1 MAEVAPALRLLA
13 TSCRANGP
21 VLVAACAFVRA
32 HPPRTLLFQNMAEE
46 TPYPPLALAPA
57 DPDNVKVAIDKLA
70 KAAEEATVSSATA
83 QAQAQRPSAVEQA
96 YRNTIAPPGRT
107 RTVARPS
114 KQGGSAAVGT
124 AEPSA
129 SAIAASKAT
138 DGMLAASKATD
149 GMCDPAV
156 ATATATRH
164 RQPSA
169 SPSASAL
176 SSAGDVSSALKAAV
190 MVEADAREHL
200 RKMRAKVQRELARAT
215 SMAALEDLRERK
227 RQEGVNTRADFERQV
242 GRDVTRKIAEDL
254 AQGKVEPATEEEL
267 RRLSEQFNRR
277 LKDLYPDA
285 EVTPNFFT
293 LFKHIDV
300 DGSRRVSFRELTM
313 LIRVELRL
321 SKVIATVATD
331 CH

>member
-1 MAEVAPALRLLA
+1 MVDA
-13 TSCRANGP
+13 TP
-21 VLVAACAFVRA
+21 
-32 HPPRTLLFQNMAEE
+32 
-46 TPYPPLALAPA
+46 PPLPLAPA
-57 DPDNVKVAIDKLA
+57 DPDSVKVAIDKLA

-129 SAIAASKAT
+129 SAI
-138 DGMLAASKATD
+138 AASKATD

-313 LIRVELRL
+313 LIRIELRL

>member
-1 MAEVAPALRLLA
+1 MADA
-13 TSCRANGP
+13 
-21 VLVAACAFVRA
+21 
-32 HPPRTLLFQNMAEE
+32 TLL
-46 TPYPPLALAPA
+46 PPLPLAPA
-57 DPDNVKVAIDKLA
+57 DPDSVKVAIDKLA

-129 SAIAASKAT
+129 SAIAATKAT

-149 GMCDPAV
+149 GMCDPV

-164 RQPSA
+164 RMPSA

-254 AQGKVEPATEEEL
+254 AQGKVEPATEEDL

-321 SKVIATVATD
+321 SKVIATGS
-331 CH
+331 H

>member
-1 MAEVAPALRLLA
+1 MADV
-13 TSCRANGP
+13 
-21 VLVAACAFVRA
+21 
-32 HPPRTLLFQNMAEE
+32 
-46 TPYPPLALAPA
+46 TPLPPLPLAPA
-57 DPDNVKVAIDKLA
+57 DPDSVKVAIDKLA

-129 SAIAASKAT
+129 SAI
-138 DGMLAASKATD
+138 AASKATD

>member
-1 MAEVAPALRLLA
+1 MLRGRHLAEPKQL
-13 TSCRANGP
+13 
-21 VLVAACAFVRA
+21 
-32 HPPRTLLFQNMAEE
+32 QNM
-46 TPYPPLALAPA
+46 PYCEFPVSVHGSTVCVDFDCSCVGVSHCIRYLPLHRTNMA
-57 DPDNVKVAIDKLA
+57 DPDSVKAAIDKLA

-96 YRNTIAPPGRT
+96 YRNTNAPPGRT

-114 KQGGSAAVGT
+114 KQGGSAAAA
-124 AEPSA
+124 AEPST
-129 SAIAASKAT
+129 SAIAAFKAT
-138 DGMLAASKATD
+138 DGIGD
-149 GMCDPAV
+149 QAV
-156 ATATATRH
+156 ATATTTRH
-164 RQPSA
+164 RKPSA

-176 SSAGDVSSALKAAV
+176 SSVGDVSSALKAAV
-190 MVEADAREHL
+190 IVEAEAREHL

-267 RRLSEQFNRR
+267 RRLSELFNRR
-277 LKDLYPDA
+277 LQDLYPDA

-321 SKVIATVATD
+321 SKVIATGS
-331 CH
+331 H

>member
-1 MAEVAPALRLLA
+1 MADA
-13 TSCRANGP
+13 
-21 VLVAACAFVRA
+21 
-32 HPPRTLLFQNMAEE
+32 TLL
-46 TPYPPLALAPA
+46 PPLPLAPA
-57 DPDNVKVAIDKLA
+57 DPDSIKVAIDKLA

-215 SMAALEDLRERK
+215 SMAALEDLR
-227 RQEGVNTRADFERQV
+227 
-242 GRDVTRKIAEDL
+242 DVTRKIAEDL

-321 SKVIATVATD
+321 SKVIATGS
-331 CH
+331 H

>member
-1 MAEVAPALRLLA
+1 
-13 TSCRANGP
+13 
-21 VLVAACAFVRA
+21 
-32 HPPRTLLFQNMAEE
+32 
-46 TPYPPLALAPA
+46 
-57 DPDNVKVAIDKLA
+57 
-70 KAAEEATVSSATA
+70 
-83 QAQAQRPSAVEQA
+83 
-96 YRNTIAPPGRT
+96 
-107 RTVARPS
+107 
-114 KQGGSAAVGT
+114 
-124 AEPSA
+124 
-129 SAIAASKAT
+129 
-138 DGMLAASKATD
+138 
-149 GMCDPAV
+149 MCDPAV

-227 RQEGVNTRADFERQV
+227 RKEGVNTRADFERQV

-313 LIRVELRL
+313 LIRIELRL

>member
-1 MAEVAPALRLLA
+1 M
-13 TSCRANGP
+13 
-21 VLVAACAFVRA
+21 
-32 HPPRTLLFQNMAEE
+32 
-46 TPYPPLALAPA
+46 A
-57 DPDNVKVAIDKLA
+57 DPDSVKAAIDKLA

-96 YRNTIAPPGRT
+96 YRNTNAPPGRT

-114 KQGGSAAVGT
+114 KQGGSAAAA
-124 AEPSA
+124 AEPST
-129 SAIAASKAT
+129 SAIAAFKAT
-138 DGMLAASKATD
+138 DGIGD
-149 GMCDPAV
+149 QAV
-156 ATATATRH
+156 ATATTTRH
-164 RQPSA
+164 RKPSA

-176 SSAGDVSSALKAAV
+176 SSVGDVSSALKAAV
-190 MVEADAREHL
+190 IVEAEAREHL
-200 RKMRAKVQRELARAT
+200 RKMRAKMQRELARAT

-267 RRLSEQFNRR
+267 RRLSELFNRR
-277 LKDLYPDA
+277 LQDLYPDA

-321 SKVIATVATD
+321 SKVIATGS
-331 CH
+331 H

>member
-1 MAEVAPALRLLA
+1 MVDA
-13 TSCRANGP
+13 T
-21 VLVAACAFVRA
+21 
-32 HPPRTLLFQNMAEE
+32 PP
-46 TPYPPLALAPA
+46 LAPA
-57 DPDNVKVAIDKLA
+57 DPDSVKVAIDKLA

-129 SAIAASKAT
+129 SAI
-138 DGMLAASKATD
+138 AASKATD

>member
-1 MAEVAPALRLLA
+1 M
-13 TSCRANGP
+13 
-21 VLVAACAFVRA
+21 
-32 HPPRTLLFQNMAEE
+32 
-46 TPYPPLALAPA
+46 
-57 DPDNVKVAIDKLA
+57 
-70 KAAEEATVSSATA
+70 SSATA

-129 SAIAASKAT
+129 SAI
-138 DGMLAASKATD
+138 AASKATD

>member
-1 MAEVAPALRLLA
+1 M
-13 TSCRANGP
+13 
-21 VLVAACAFVRA
+21 
-32 HPPRTLLFQNMAEE
+32 LFQNMADE
-46 TPYPPLALAPA
+46 TPLPPLALAPA

>member
-1 MAEVAPALRLLA
+1 
-13 TSCRANGP
+13 
-21 VLVAACAFVRA
+21 
-32 HPPRTLLFQNMAEE
+32 
-46 TPYPPLALAPA
+46 
-57 DPDNVKVAIDKLA
+57 
-70 KAAEEATVSSATA
+70 
-83 QAQAQRPSAVEQA
+83 
-96 YRNTIAPPGRT
+96 
-107 RTVARPS
+107 
-114 KQGGSAAVGT
+114 
-124 AEPSA
+124 
-129 SAIAASKAT
+129 
-138 DGMLAASKATD
+138 
-149 GMCDPAV
+149 
-156 ATATATRH
+156 
-164 RQPSA
+164 
-169 SPSASAL
+169 
-176 SSAGDVSSALKAAV
+176 

-267 RRLSEQFNRR
+267 RHLSEQFNRR